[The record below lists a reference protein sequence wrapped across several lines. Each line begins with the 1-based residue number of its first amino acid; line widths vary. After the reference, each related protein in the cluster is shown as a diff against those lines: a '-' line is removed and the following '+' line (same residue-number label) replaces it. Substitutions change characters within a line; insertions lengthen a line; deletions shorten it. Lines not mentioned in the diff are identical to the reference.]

1 MNEPD
6 SSAVPGDQR
15 YYQHA
20 GKLKFARGLSAVAR
34 RRVYDLFME
43 KMRPGAS
50 DRILDVGTTDDRGIE
65 SNMLEQLYPH
75 REQLTCV
82 SLTDGKAILA
92 AYPGVRHVQTGAGRP
107 LPFGPNAFDIV
118 YCNAVLEHVGSS
130 ERQKDFIVELCR
142 VAPRRFVAVPNRAFP
157 VEHHTGLPLVHYLP
171 KAWFRRLLRGG
182 RYDIW
187 SREENL
193 NYVSAAALRAL
204 WPANNSP
211 QMAYGGVGFGRWKS
225 NLVIY
230 QV

>member
-1 MNEPD
+1 MNEPGT
-6 SSAVPGDQR
+6 AGDQR

-20 GKLKFARGLSAVAR
+20 GRLKLARKISAVAR
-34 RRVYDLFME
+34 RRLYQLFIDT
-43 KMRPGAS
+43 MRPSAS
-50 DRILDVGTTDDRGIE
+50 DRILDIGATDDRGIE

-82 SLTDGKAILA
+82 SLTDGESILA
-92 AYPGVRHVQTGAGRP
+92 AYPGVRHIQTQAGQP
-107 LPFGPNAFDIV
+107 LPLAANSFDIV
-118 YCNAVLEHVGSS
+118 YCNAVLEHVGSH
-130 ERQKDFIVELCR
+130 ERQKEFIAEICR

-171 KAWFRRLLRGG
+171 NAWFRKLLRGG

-193 NYVSAAALRAL
+193 NYVSAADLRAM
-204 WPANNSP
+204 WPNGSP
-211 QMAYGGVGFGRWKS
+211 SITYAGIGFGRWKS

-230 QV
+230 QA